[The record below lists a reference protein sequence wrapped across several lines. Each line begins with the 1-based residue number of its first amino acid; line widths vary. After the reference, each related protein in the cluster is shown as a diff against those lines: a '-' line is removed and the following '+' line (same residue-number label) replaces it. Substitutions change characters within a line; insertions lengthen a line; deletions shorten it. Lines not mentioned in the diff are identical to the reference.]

1 LGAALGR
8 FSCREPLMTR
18 MGILLG
24 GALTLALCGVG
35 GAAMA
40 HEAKSS
46 ASASTQV
53 ARFSGLASFY
63 SKDYSGPTASG
74 DPYDPKQFT
83 AAHRTLPFG
92 TLLTITDLSNG
103 RRVTVVVNDRG
114 PFVDGRVLDLSRAAA
129 KALQVG
135 ERGIAKVSAQVEQP
149 RPIHLRDLLSRN
161 ER

>member
-1 LGAALGR
+1 
-8 FSCREPLMTR
+8 MTR

-24 GALTLALCGVG
+24 GTLTVALCGVG
-35 GAAMA
+35 GAAA
-40 HEAKSS
+40 HETKSG
-46 ASASTQV
+46 APAPTQI

-74 DPYDPKQFT
+74 EQYDPRQFT

-92 TLLTITDLSNG
+92 TLLTLTDLSNG

-114 PFVDGRVLDLSRAAA
+114 PFVDGRVLDLSQAAA

-135 ERGIAKVSAQVEQP
+135 SRGIAKVTAQVERP
-149 RPIHLRDLLSRN
+149 RPIHLRDLLSEN